1 MERKPTNP
9 QIPAIH
15 LNGTSRES
23 LIEPLSDAACALGEA
38 IEKTAQTYPNA
49 RDYYV
54 LPTGALNRAEAQHA
68 SRMERLR
75 DVYAELKE
83 LAEGIYDAP
92 GPRRK

>member
-23 LIEPLSDAACALGEA
+23 LLDDLEVAAGLLYQSINALA
-38 IEKTAQTYPNA
+38 HCYPNA